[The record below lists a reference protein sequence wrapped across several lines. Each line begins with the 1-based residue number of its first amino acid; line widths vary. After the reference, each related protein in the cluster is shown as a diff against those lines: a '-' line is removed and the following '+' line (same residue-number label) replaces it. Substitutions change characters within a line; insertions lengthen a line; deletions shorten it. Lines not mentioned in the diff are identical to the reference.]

1 MCDMTYTKACGPQVR
16 VPGGSALLPVGAEAR
31 EGSGGKTP
39 RECLEREREAGSRAV
54 GAEDARDAREKE
66 KEKEK
71 ERSRVLGGSGEGR
84 ERGPGAG
91 VESTCVPSWTKRAVR
106 SASGCIASKTVMIW
120 MRPDWRSQTS
130 RWSWIGSK
138 LAARQRS
145 RPSTQTKTR
154 TIDKEW
160 LNSVMPSIRSQK
172 TRTPDLS
179 VGRCQEGQ
187 ETMKAKERTM
197 MEDREEDGPKG
208 RKAVVHHPGW
218 RILQTADGSITS
230 MLTQISRSGIL
241 PQVCRVC
248 VQIV

>member
-71 ERSRVLGGSGEGR
+71 ERR
-84 ERGPGAG
+84 
-91 VESTCVPSWTKRAVR
+91 
-106 SASGCIASKTVMIW
+106 
-120 MRPDWRSQTS
+120 
-130 RWSWIGSK
+130 
-138 LAARQRS
+138 
-145 RPSTQTKTR
+145 
-154 TIDKEW
+154 
-160 LNSVMPSIRSQK
+160 
-172 TRTPDLS
+172 
-179 VGRCQEGQ
+179 
-187 ETMKAKERTM
+187 
-197 MEDREEDGPKG
+197 EDREEDGPKG